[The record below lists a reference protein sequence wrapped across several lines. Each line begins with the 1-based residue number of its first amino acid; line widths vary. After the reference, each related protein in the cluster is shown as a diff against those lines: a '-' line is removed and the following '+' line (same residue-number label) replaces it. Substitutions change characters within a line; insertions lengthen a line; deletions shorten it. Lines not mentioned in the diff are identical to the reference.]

1 MIDPGPIPPAYA
13 LPTRDRRAR
22 WIVILAAAGV
32 FLWLSLEDTNVLP
45 VVLIALGV
53 ALLSAYMS
61 VTGRW
66 GGRMIARSTLL
77 IGAALVGAGVGAGT
91 ALIAALLMI
100 WKTGMHA
107 HPFPDYPAGLI
118 LDILRRAPVWSLA
131 GALAALALA
140 LLKQEQSASPQNI
153 EG

>member
-1 MIDPGPIPPAYA
+1 MIDHTPDTPVYA

-45 VVLIALGV
+45 VVLIAAGL

-61 VTGRW
+61 VTGRF
-66 GGRMIARSTLL
+66 GGRIVTRPTLL
-77 IGAALVGAGVGAGT
+77 IGAALIGAGVGAGT
-91 ALIAALLMI
+91 ALITALLMI

-107 HPFPDYPAGLI
+107 HPFPDYPTGLI
-118 LDILRRAPVWSLA
+118 LDILRRAPMWALA
-131 GALAALALA
+131 GILVGVALA
-140 LLKQEQSASPQNI
+140 LLKPKRKDKI
-153 EG
+153 

>member
-1 MIDPGPIPPAYA
+1 MIDHPPDTPVYA

-22 WIVILAAAGV
+22 WIVILAAVGV
-32 FLWLSLEDTNVLP
+32 FFWLSLEDTNVLP
-45 VVLIALGV
+45 VVLIAVGL

-66 GGRMIARSTLL
+66 GGRGLSRAPLL

-107 HPFPDYPAGLI
+107 HPFPDYPTGLI
-118 LDILRRAPVWSLA
+118 LDILRRAPIWSLA
-131 GALAALALA
+131 GVLVGLALA
-140 LLKQEQSASPQNI
+140 LLQQKRKAKI
-153 EG
+153 